1 MTYTSNLIS
10 YHAERLYYTYMVS
23 TSNWYNNKSW
33 FVASINTSSYI
44 LRQCLKLNDVLNVLH
59 IFYRIYGQFIFLF
72 RVSILLKDH
81 EYFSVAY
88 FLSREALCNNK
99 HAYYLV
105 KCFSFEISHNFYVC
119 CLRIF

>member
-81 EYFSVAY
+81 SV
-88 FLSREALCNNK
+88 
-99 HAYYLV
+99 
-105 KCFSFEISHNFYVC
+105 
-119 CLRIF
+119 

>member
-1 MTYTSNLIS
+1 
-10 YHAERLYYTYMVS
+10 MVS

-105 KCFSFEISHNFYVC
+105 KCFSFEI
-119 CLRIF
+119 

>member
-1 MTYTSNLIS
+1 MSYRYFEFNIIS
-10 YHAERLYYTYMVS
+10 YRKINTILT
-23 TSNWYNNKSW
+23 W
-33 FVASINTSSYI
+33 FLLTIGTTTNLALTSSYI